1 MSFVSATLGLPP
13 ISRHGSSPPPAEHR
27 ASALTG
33 TPFQMGGCA
42 GNALSEVYRAGRGSA
57 DSGASACSISCRHTS
72 QLPVTL
78 AGNKLARSCSRRL
91 FAGRCRRE
99 RL

>member
-42 GNALSEVYRAGRGSA
+42 GDALSEVYRAPTA
-57 DSGASACSISCRHTS
+57 
-72 QLPVTL
+72 PVGVLLILGPRPAPSPVATP
-78 AGNKLARSCSRRL
+78 RSCQ
-91 FAGRCRRE
+91 
-99 RL
+99 